1 MFNLEDIIEEPTC
14 FKCLEKP
21 TGIESIL
28 TNHPKCLQHFG
39 TYETVLLDIH
49 KLTCSVPIMYYVKQ
63 KPMVVNYGTVL
74 TINYVKRY
82 DMLKELSLTNLQKDE
97 FDRLKYLA
105 SKVLHSHAPL
115 NGKHCRYN

>member
-1 MFNLEDIIEEPTC
+1 
-14 FKCLEKP
+14 
-21 TGIESIL
+21 
-28 TNHPKCLQHFG
+28 
-39 TYETVLLDIH
+39 
-49 KLTCSVPIMYYVKQ
+49 MYYLKQ

-74 TINYVKRY
+74 TIK

-105 SKVLHSHAPL
+105 SKVLDSHAIL

>member
-1 MFNLEDIIEEPTC
+1 
-14 FKCLEKP
+14 
-21 TGIESIL
+21 
-28 TNHPKCLQHFG
+28 
-39 TYETVLLDIH
+39 
-49 KLTCSVPIMYYVKQ
+49 MYYVKQ

-97 FDRLKYLA
+97 FDTLKYLA
-105 SKVLHSHAPL
+105 SKVLHAHAPL